1 MQVWCV
7 GAGSVGMLFAAKLAL
22 AGLSVTL
29 VTRSEEQAEAINRQG
44 IQLQEETRMH
54 HVKLLAIAYDT
65 LRAERGRGASS
76 SPEWIFL
83 TVKQQHLTEDVLEQ
97 VGHWCKGGARL
108 LCFQNGIGH
117 AERLLA
123 HVPSSQLDTAVT
135 TEGARRRSYTEISHT
150 GHGITRIGYAVEP
163 KVREQTNKAVFK
175 QKKLIQALIVA
186 GFESSL
192 SNNMKEIAW
201 NKLLMNAVI
210 NPLTALLQVRN
221 GQLLESESIMP
232 LMRAIYDE
240 GVLVARSHG
249 IGIQADLWEQL
260 LEVCRRTANNASSML
275 QDLTAGRTTEI
286 DWLNGALLKAA
297 QQQAVPIPAN
307 ETIYRLI
314 KALEKREQR

>member
-7 GAGSVGMLFAAKLAL
+7 GAGSIGMLFAAKLAL

-29 VTRSEEQAEAINRQG
+29 VTRSKEQAEAINRQG

-54 HVKLLAIAYDT
+54 QVTLLARVYDE
-65 LRAERGRGASS
+65 LHAESGQEAAAS
-76 SPEWIFL
+76 PDWIFL
-83 TVKQQHLTEDVLEQ
+83 TVKQQHLTEAVLDQ
-97 VGHWCKGGARL
+97 VGHWCMGGARL

-117 AERLLA
+117 VERLLA
-123 HVPSSQLDTAVT
+123 YVPSTQLDTAVT
-135 TEGARRRSYTEISHT
+135 TEGARRDSYNEITHT
-150 GHGITRIGYAVEP
+150 GHGITRIGFAVEP
-163 KVREQTNKAVFK
+163 INREQTNKAVFK
-175 QKKLIQALIVA
+175 QKKLIQALIEA

-210 NPLTALLQVRN
+210 NPLTALLQFRN
-221 GQLLESESIMP
+221 GQLLESESLVP
-232 LMRAIYDE
+232 LMRALYDE
-240 GVLVARSHG
+240 GVFAARSHG
-249 IGIQADLWEQL
+249 IGIQDDLWEQL
-260 LEVCRRTANNASSML
+260 LEVCRRTANNVSSML

-297 QQQAVPIPAN
+297 QEHAVPMPAN

-314 KALEKREQR
+314 KALEKRGQR